1 MVQVSTIKCSDWF
14 QLRWL
19 KNNLIEIGKT
29 TSNQSIFNHLKCHL
43 NLYDLKLKFVPSATT
58 STAIVSNVTDV
69 SSVTNSSMISN
80 STGPDGRAMIDVTY
94 EVLEDGPVCGRYK
107 YGVRLF
113 LACWP
118 ALIRFLQ
125 CIRRYYDSRKAFPH
139 LYNAGKYSTTF
150 FKVRTITYQQNYV

>member
-1 MVQVSTIKCSDWF
+1 M
-14 QLRWL
+14 L
-19 KNNLIEIGKT
+19 
-29 TSNQSIFNHLKCHL
+29 NHLKY
-43 NLYDLKLKFVPSATT
+43 NLKPIFVLSAIVSN
-58 STAIVSNVTDV
+58 STIVSNVTDV
-69 SSVTNSSMISN
+69 SSRFFDSSVTN
-80 STGPDGRAMIDVTY
+80 STGPTGRAMIDVTY

-150 FKVRTITYQQNYV
+150 FKVRTITYQQICVLRNVLFRYVME

>member
-1 MVQVSTIKCSDWF
+1 M
-14 QLRWL
+14 
-19 KNNLIEIGKT
+19 
-29 TSNQSIFNHLKCHL
+29 
-43 NLYDLKLKFVPSATT
+43 
-58 STAIVSNVTDV
+58 SNVTNVSDV
-69 SSVTNSSMISN
+69 TNITNSSMLSN
-80 STGPDGRAMIDVTY
+80 STGLDGRAMIDVTY

-150 FKVRTITYQQNYV
+150 FKVSFIT

>member
-1 MVQVSTIKCSDWF
+1 M
-14 QLRWL
+14 L
-19 KNNLIEIGKT
+19 
-29 TSNQSIFNHLKCHL
+29 NHLKY
-43 NLYDLKLKFVPSATT
+43 NLKLIFVLSAIVSN
-58 STAIVSNVTDV
+58 STIVSNVTDV
-69 SSVTNSSMISN
+69 SSRFFDSSVTN
-80 STGPDGRAMIDVTY
+80 STGPTGRAMIDVTY

-150 FKVRTITYQQNYV
+150 FKVRISILSENCVPNGLQKKFTGKILQF